1 MPKWHKR
8 RTWDLPSN
16 LEERCKCEGEGTR
29 CLTVVLPVMQPM
41 FLDRNFASCDVHCE
55 FCNVRGLE
63 RRIKDRSTCCSGWQ
77 TFHPEEERLQKHRED
92 AGIS

>member
-1 MPKWHKR
+1 
-8 RTWDLPSN
+8 
-16 LEERCKCEGEGTR
+16 
-29 CLTVVLPVMQPM
+29 M
-41 FLDRNFASCDVHCE
+41 FDCSDSSDAIHVFGKYFASYDVHCE

-63 RRIKDRSTCCSGWQ
+63 RRIKDRSMCCSGWQ